1 MLIKVQETYQVETEN
16 DARKLVRDIQDK
28 ASEEGFDVVKS
39 AITKRYNK
47 KTMEVFYIVVITKDM

>member
-1 MLIKVQETYQVETEN
+1 MLVKVQETYQVETEN
-16 DARKLVRDIQDK
+16 DARKLVRDVQDK
-28 ASEEGFDVVKS
+28 ANEEGFDVVKS